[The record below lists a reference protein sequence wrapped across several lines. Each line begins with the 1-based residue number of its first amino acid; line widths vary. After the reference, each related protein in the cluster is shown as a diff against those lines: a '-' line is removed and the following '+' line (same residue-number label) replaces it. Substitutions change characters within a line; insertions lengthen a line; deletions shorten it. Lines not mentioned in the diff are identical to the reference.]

1 MSGDNYANKD
11 GTSDAAGD
19 PSFTVSIDGKQIGG
33 TFTTVASESA
43 GQTQSFILNGTF
55 GTGSHTV
62 AVTFLNDAWGG
73 TGSTDR
79 NLYVNDLV
87 YLGTDTKDSAAL
99 YSNGTQKF
107 SVTGGTAPT
116 PAPTPT
122 LAAVTS
128 TSTPT
133 PSPDDTVITTSG
145 SKPITDGTGNLW
157 NIVNGQVTLNG
168 TTDTTTANV
177 VELAFV
183 RGTIWDETASNVW
196 QYKATPT
203 SAWAPPGGTTTPP
216 ISVAISANNQT
227 QVVDATIAQSA
238 TDAGATLDITASG
251 IATATLGSG
260 SVTMAFAAMQTVN
273 VTGGSGSSQV
283 TLDGGT
289 LSLDAGTG
297 PLTVSGGPGADAY
310 SYHVGSGKLT
320 ISDFTVSQGDVLKID
335 SALQGAMKTST
346 DGSGGTL
353 LTFGTSAGGIDLQGV
368 TTLLSNGVKWV

>member
-1 MSGDNYANKD
+1 
-11 GTSDAAGD
+11 
-19 PSFTVSIDGKQIGG
+19 
-33 TFTTVASESA
+33 
-43 GQTQSFILNGTF
+43 
-55 GTGSHTV
+55 
-62 AVTFLNDAWGG
+62 VTFLNDAWGG
-73 TGSTDR
+73 SGSTDR
-79 NLYVNDLV
+79 NLYVNDFV

-116 PAPTPT
+116 PTPTP
-122 LAAVTS
+122 
-128 TSTPT
+128 TPT
-133 PSPDDTVITTSG
+133 PSPDDTVITTGG

-177 VELAFV
+177 VKLAFV

-196 QYKATPT
+196 QYKATRT

-216 ISVAISANNQT
+216 ISVVISANNQK
-227 QVVDATIAQSA
+227 QVVDATITQSA
-238 TDAGATLDITASG
+238 TDAGATIDITAPG

-260 SVTMAFAAMQTVN
+260 SVTMAFAAMLTVN
-273 VTGGSGSSQV
+273 VTGGSGTSQV

-289 LSLDAGTG
+289 LSLNAGTG
-297 PLTVSGGPGADAY
+297 PITVSGGPGADAY
-310 SYHVGSGKLT
+310 SYHAGSGKLT

-368 TTLLSNGVKWV
+368 TTLPSNGVKWV